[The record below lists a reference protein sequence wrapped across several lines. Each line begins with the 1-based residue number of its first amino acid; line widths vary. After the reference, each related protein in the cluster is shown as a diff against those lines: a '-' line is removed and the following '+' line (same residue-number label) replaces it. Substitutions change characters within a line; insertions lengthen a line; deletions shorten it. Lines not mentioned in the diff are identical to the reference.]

1 MAERFLGD
9 AGIVYDTVYANK
21 QPDLAKEYGIMQA
34 PTLVVIKDGK
44 TEKIVNVSNIRKFVD
59 SVKA

>member
-1 MAERFLGD
+1 MAEKFLGD
-9 AGIVYDTVYANK
+9 AGIAYDTVYANK
-21 QPDLAKEYGIMQA
+21 QPDLAKEYGVMQA
-34 PTLVVIKDGK
+34 PTLVVVKGDT